1 MIRRNNFLFSSW
13 FMGALFIIFAMS
25 MAIATFI
32 ENDYGAAAARQL
44 VYNAK
49 WFELIFVLLALNFVG
64 QIFRF
69 RLYRPGKLTILVFHS
84 AFLLIIL
91 GAGITRYFGFEGML
105 HLREGEAKNYVE
117 TDNNYLHLTVR
128 DENGNTLYTDAEE
141 FIVTTLSSD
150 QYEKEIDLDNRRY
163 EVSFKEYIPDA
174 REAIVEDPDGQ
185 PVIRLSAGKGR
196 QEANAFILSPG
207 DTKNLDGL
215 SLGYSEADSLDIRIG
230 FRRDS
235 FYISSAREFTRLSMQ
250 TKESSTFPKNQK
262 VDLQPMYIY
271 DIGEWRLVVQ
281 KMASSAIVK
290 PIRIHPGQNAETSDV
305 LQFALQYG
313 GQEKDLYVRSG
324 QNAAEPA
331 VFTHEG
337 RKFKLDY
344 KPKQVKIPFQ
354 IKLQEF
360 ILERYPG
367 SQSPS
372 SYRSKVKVMD
382 KEKGVDKTFI
392 IYMNNILKHRGYRF
406 YQSSYDQDEK
416 GSVLSVNHDP
426 VGTGITYAG
435 YSLLFLFIILS
446 LLNKKSVF
454 RRVHT
459 GYWLSPAKKGAG
471 ILLLL
476 LVYSGV
482 AWGNSNMGNKLTID
496 RKLANKFGEILVQD
510 REGRTKPLF
519 TLSHDVL
526 RKVNRNNEYEGLNS
540 MQVFLGM
547 HYDFQ
552 NWKEEPLIKI
562 SNKGVRNVLGVEGK
576 YASIDQL
583 VDMQNNSYKLR
594 QYVQEAYSKSS
605 AQRNKFDKEV
615 IKVDERVNICFM
627 VISGDFLKIFPLRD
641 GTNQWAKPQNA
652 AENAKSQDDS
662 LFVRNILG
670 MFRQAAINGNLNQAK
685 QYINSVKEYQRKFA
699 GYELPSETKVNAE
712 ILYYKTR
719 IFERLFPFYAM
730 SGLILLILLLS
741 GIISGRKR
749 PDVFIKI
756 LIWIIGIG
764 FAFHTAGFILRW
776 YISGHAPMSN
786 GYESMIFI
794 SWVILLGGFLFIRRS
809 WLTLAATSILSALTL
824 MVAHLSFM
832 DPEITSL
839 VPVLKSY
846 WLTLHVSV
854 ITGSYGFLGLS
865 AILGLIVMILYAVV
879 SDNKHDRILDTI
891 KDLTVI
897 NYKSMILGL
906 YLLTIG
912 TFLGAIWANEAWGR
926 YWGWDPKETWSLIT
940 IIVYSFVVH
949 SRHIPGFKSLFA
961 YNVLSL
967 FALSSVLMTY
977 FGVNYYL
984 SGLHSYAG
992 GEAVPIPLFVYISVI
1007 LLLGLAFYAYRNR
1020 NRKMY
1025 LSWKESG

>member
-49 WFELIFVLLALNFVG
+49 WFELIFVLLAINFLG

-69 RLYRPGKLTILVFHS
+69 RLYRPGKLTILIFHS
-84 AFLLIIL
+84 AFILIII
-91 GAGITRYFGFEGML
+91 GAGITRYFGFDGML
-105 HLREGEAKNYVE
+105 HLREGRAKNYVE
-117 TDNNYLHLTVR
+117 TDNNFLHLTVK
-128 DENGNTLYTDAEE
+128 DENGDMLYSDADK
-141 FIVTTLSSD
+141 FIVTKLSSD
-150 QYEKEIDLDNRRY
+150 RYEKEMEIDNTRY
-163 EVSFKEYIPDA
+163 KVSFKDYIPNA
-174 REAIVEDPDGQ
+174 IQTIVEDPNGD

-196 QEANAFILSPG
+196 QETKTFILSPG
-207 DTKNLDGL
+207 DTKDLDDL

-235 FYISSAREFTRLSMQ
+235 FYISSDRKFTRLSMR
-250 TKESSTFPKNQK
+250 TRASSSFPKNQK
-262 VDLQPMYIY
+262 VVLQPMYIY
-271 DIGEWRLVVQ
+271 DISGWRFVVQ
-281 KMASSAIVK
+281 KMSASGVLK
-290 PIRIHPGQNAETSDV
+290 PVRSHPSKNTEIRDV
-305 LQFALQYG
+305 LQFGLRYG
-313 GQEKDLYVRSG
+313 DRQKDLYVKSG
-324 QNAAEPA
+324 KNAAEPA
-331 VFTHEG
+331 TFKHEG
-337 RKFKLDY
+337 HKIKLDY

-354 IKLQEF
+354 VKLEEF
-360 ILERYPG
+360 ILNRYPG
-367 SQSPS
+367 SQTPS
-372 SYRSKVKVMD
+372 SYKSRVKVID
-382 KEKGVDKTFI
+382 REKSTNKTFI

-406 YQSSYDQDEK
+406 YQSSYDKDEK

-426 VGTGITYAG
+426 VGTGVTYSG
-435 YSLLFLFIILS
+435 YALLFLFVILS
-446 LLNKKSVF
+446 LFNRKSVF
-454 RRVHT
+454 RKVHA
-459 GYWLSPAKKGAG
+459 GYWWSPMKKGAG
-471 ILLLL
+471 ILLVL
-476 LVYSGV
+476 LVYS
-482 AWGNSNMGNKLTID
+482 ATALSNSNNKLEID
-496 RKLANKFGEILVQD
+496 KKMANEFGEILVQD
-510 REGRTKPLF
+510 QEGRTKPLF
-519 TLSHDVL
+519 TLSNDVL

-547 HYDFQ
+547 YYDFQ
-552 NWKEEPLIKI
+552 NWKDEPLIKI
-562 SNKGVRNVLGVEGK
+562 SNKRVRNVLGLNGK

-605 AQRNKFDKEV
+605 AQRNEFDKEV

-627 VISGDFLKIFPLRD
+627 IISGDFLKIFPLRND
-641 GTNQWAKPQNA
+641 TEQWGKPQNA
-652 AENAKSQDDS
+652 VQYVKSEDDS
-662 LFVRNILG
+662 LFISNILG
-670 MFRQAAINGNLNQAK
+670 RFRQAATSGNLNQAK
-685 QYINSVKEYQRKFA
+685 QCINSIKEYQRKYTR
-699 GYELPSETKVNAE
+699 YELPSKQKVNAE
-712 ILYYKTR
+712 IFYYKSG
-719 IFERLFPFYAM
+719 IFEKLFPFYAI
-730 SGLILLILLLS
+730 SGLILLILLMS
-741 GIISGRKR
+741 GIIYGRKR
-749 PDVFIKI
+749 SSLGFKV

-786 GYESMIFI
+786 GYESMIFV
-794 SWVILLGGFLFIRRS
+794 SWVILLGGFLFVRRS
-809 WLTLAATSILSALTL
+809 KLTLAATSILASLTL

-832 DPEITSL
+832 DPEITNL

-854 ITGSYGFLGLS
+854 ITGSYGFLGMA
-865 AILGLIVMILYAVV
+865 AILGLIVMILYALV

-897 NYKSMILGL
+897 NYKSMILGH

-940 IIVYSFVVH
+940 IIVYSFVIH

-961 YNVLSL
+961 FNGLSL
-967 FALSSVLMTY
+967 FAFSSVLMTY

-984 SGLHSYAG
+984 TGLHSYAG
-992 GEAVPIPLFVYISVI
+992 GEAVPIPAFVYISVI
-1007 LLLGLAFYAYRNR
+1007 LLLGLALYAYRNR
-1020 NRKMY
+1020 NRKMH
-1025 LSWKESG
+1025 LAWKEQ

>member
-49 WFELIFVLLALNFVG
+49 WFELIFVLLALNFLG

-69 RLYRPGKLTILVFHS
+69 RLYRPGKLTILVFHC
-84 AFLLIIL
+84 AFILIIM

-105 HLREGEAKNYVE
+105 HLRENQAKNYVE

-128 DENGNTLYTDAEE
+128 DQNGSTLYSDAEK
-141 FIVTTLSSD
+141 FIVTKLASD
-150 QYEKEIDLDNRRY
+150 RYEKDIEVDNKSY
-163 EVSFKEYIPDA
+163 KVSFKDYLPNA
-174 REAIVEDPDGQ
+174 RESIVEDPDGGPIIQ
-185 PVIRLSAGKGR
+185 LSAAQDSGETKT
-196 QEANAFILSPG
+196 FILSPD
-207 DTKNLDGL
+207 DTYNLEDL
-215 SLGYSEADSLDIRIG
+215 SLGFSQADSLDIRFG
-230 FRRDS
+230 YQRDS
-235 FYISSAREFTRLSMQ
+235 FYISSDKEFTRSSMR
-250 TKESSTFPKNQK
+250 TRESSSFPKNQRAS
-262 VDLQPMYIY
+262 LQPMYIY
-271 DIGEWRLVVQ
+271 DISGWRLVVQ
-281 KMASSAIVK
+281 EMSPSGVMK
-290 PIRIHPGQNAETSDV
+290 PVRAPSGQNTKTRDV
-305 LQFALQYG
+305 LQFGLQYG
-313 GQEKDLYVRSG
+313 DQEKDLYVRSG
-324 QNAAEPA
+324 ENAAKPA
-331 VFTHEG
+331 TFRHGGHKIE
-337 RKFKLDY
+337 LDY
-344 KPKQVKIPFQ
+344 KPRQVKIPFQ
-354 IKLQEF
+354 IKLQDF

-372 SYRSKVKVMD
+372 SYKSRVEVID
-382 KEKGVDKTFI
+382 KEKEVNKTFM

-406 YQSSYDQDEK
+406 YQSSYDKDEK
-416 GSVLSVNHDP
+416 GSVLSVNRDP
-426 VGTGITYAG
+426 VGTGVTYSG
-435 YSLLFLFIILS
+435 YALLFLFIILS
-446 LLNKKSVF
+446 LVNKKSVF
-454 RRVHT
+454 RKVHA
-459 GYWLSPAKKGAG
+459 GYWLSPTKKGAG

-476 LVYSGV
+476 LVFSGISL
-482 AWGNSNMGNKLTID
+482 GNPDNKLTID
-496 RKLANKFGEILVQD
+496 RKMANEFGEILVQD
-510 REGRTKPLF
+510 RQGRTKPLF
-519 TLSHDVL
+519 TLSSDVL
-526 RKVNRNNEYEGLNS
+526 RKVNRGTEYEGLNS

-547 HYDFQ
+547 YYDFE
-552 NWKEEPLIKI
+552 NWQDEPLIKI
-562 SNKGVRNVLGVEGK
+562 SNEGVRNVLGLNGK

-615 IKVDERVNICFM
+615 IKVDERVNICFS
-627 VISGDFLKIFPLRD
+627 VISGDFLKIFPLRND
-641 GTNQWAKPQNA
+641 TEQWDKPQNA
-652 AENAKSQDDS
+652 SKHAKSEDDS
-662 LFVRNILG
+662 LFIRNILG
-670 MFRQAAINGNLNQAK
+670 MFRKAAINGNRNQAE
-685 QYINSVKEYQRKFA
+685 QYVNSIKEYQRKFA
-699 GYELPSETKVNAE
+699 GYELPSKQKVNAE
-712 ILYYKTR
+712 IFYYKSG
-719 IFERLFPFYAM
+719 IFEKLFPFY
-730 SGLILLILLLS
+730 SITGFILLIFLLS

-749 PDVFIKI
+749 PAVFIKI

-786 GYESMIFI
+786 GYETMIFV
-794 SWVILLGGFLFIRRS
+794 SWVVLLGGFLFIRKSR
-809 WLTLAATSILSALTL
+809 LTLAATSILASLTL

-832 DPEITSL
+832 DPEITNL

-846 WLTLHVSV
+846 WLTLHVSI
-854 ITGSYGFLGLS
+854 ITGSYGFLGMS

-891 KDLTVI
+891 KDLAVI

-940 IIVYSFVVH
+940 IIVYSFVIH

-967 FALSSVLMTY
+967 FAFSSVLMTY

-992 GEAVPIPLFVYISVI
+992 GEAVPIPAFVYISVL
-1007 LLLGLAFYAYRNR
+1007 LLLGLAFYAYWNR
-1020 NRKMY
+1020 NRKMH
-1025 LSWKESG
+1025 LAWKEN